1 MSKPKRAYSA
11 SSRCWRKILR
21 LSVVERGDPLLDGQE
36 ALALLQGQELVVHL
50 GLPEVAPLLP
60 ADEPLLLQEL
70 AQGGEA
76 GLVDED
82 VLLLL
87 VECSQELAHG
97 LRRPLH
103 RLFEDGDPLEE
114 MLVERE
120 ALLGGLFVAV
130 LVVAQ
135 RSGQDQ
141 ELLVATHAV
150 FLIVSIRSATD
161 LAVHPHLT
169 QSIRKSPAPTY
180 GRDSRHRPS

>member
-1 MSKPKRAYSA
+1 
-11 SSRCWRKILR
+11 
-21 LSVVERGDPLLDGQE
+21 
-36 ALALLQGQELVVHL
+36 
-50 GLPEVAPLLP
+50 EVAPLFP
-60 ADEPLLLQEL
+60 ADEVFLLQKL

-87 VECSQELAHG
+87 VEGSEELAHG

-103 RLFEDGDPLEE
+103 GLLEDGDPLEE

-120 ALLGGLFVAV
+120 ALLGRFLVGL

-135 RSGQDQ
+135 RSRQDQ

-150 FLIVSIRSATD
+150 FLVVPVLSATD
-161 LAVHPHLT
+161 LAVHPHLDP
-169 QSIRKSPAPTY
+169 QSSSIFIKAPPRLAAEIA
-180 GRDSRHRPS
+180 GVD

>member
-1 MSKPKRAYSA
+1 MLQEGFALVA
-11 SSRCWRKILR
+11 
-21 LSVVERGDPLLDGQE
+21 VVERGDPLLDRQE

-60 ADEPLLLQEL
+60 ADETLLLQQL
-70 AQGGEA
+70 AHRGEA

-87 VECSQELAHG
+87 VESSQELAHG

-114 MLVERE
+114 VLVERE
-120 ALLGGLFVAV
+120 ALFGGLFVAV

-135 RSGQDQ
+135 SSGQDQ
-141 ELLVATHAV
+141 KLLMTTHTV
-150 FLIVSIRSATD
+150 FLIVPIRSATD
-161 LAVHPHLT
+161 LTVHPHLNPST
-169 QSIRKSPAPTY
+169 RRRSPIISDQPRSY
-180 GRDSRHRPS
+180 S